1 MVKLFHVRPCLT
13 ISFFSPF
20 QEILPL
26 NDIFVNDKLAE
37 YSSYTGLYYSP
48 PPLNL
53 TLYNNT
59 VTTEMAA
66 LI

>member
-48 PPLNL
+48 PPPKPNPLQ
-53 TLYNNT
+53 
-59 VTTEMAA
+59 
-66 LI
+66 